1 MHSGYMPLKGIY
13 NGILGSFH
21 TNNRGIESQ
30 IMRQFLERQSIK
42 NHASNSFV
50 DEDFLDILP
59 KNCQQYNVSTDF
71 VSESVNAVQLL
82 EMPFGYLNS
91 ANLET
96 LEAFSAMTKSL
107 ACSKTKFYQAW
118 RCCN

>member
-1 MHSGYMPLKGIY
+1 
-13 NGILGSFH
+13 
-21 TNNRGIESQ
+21 
-30 IMRQFLERQSIK
+30 MRRFLETQSIK

-59 KNCQQYNVSTDF
+59 KNCQLYDVSTDF

-82 EMPFGYLNS
+82 EMPFESLNS

-96 LEAFSAMTKSL
+96 LEAFSAMTKVIGPFKEKVLSSMHGG
-107 ACSKTKFYQAW
+107 AATK
-118 RCCN
+118 